1 VRILFVAT
9 DFVWPPVRGGRVRTL
24 SQLRVLAS
32 LTEVERIRLF
42 SLQEEP
48 VSSEDRSALEREVPK
63 LEVLTPV
70 FHPIHLLAHP
80 RYLPRV
86 AWLRVAR
93 GVPYVSAKWE
103 SPAVR
108 GALEHELR
116 GAVLDVVWLDGLGS
130 ARYLPLIR
138 RLQPRAR
145 VVLDQHN
152 VESERFRQFALA
164 QRGARKLVAGK
175 EWRAAKTF
183 ERETLRAVDAVGAIS
198 PEDARAY
205 SEMADVKAISVPQV
219 VPFVRRTA
227 PVSDTKR
234 IAYVGSLSWYPNAR
248 GLDWFCAEVWPEV
261 RRRLPDATLE
271 IAGVGLPTDERGHAV
286 PPPQWRG
293 PGIATLGFVP
303 DLGPLYEHAAVL
315 VAPVIGG
322 SGIRIKLLEAFRS
335 GVPAVTTPDGAAG
348 LPIVPGRD
356 AFVESE
362 PLAFAERVVEL
373 TGSTEVQTRL
383 REAGYAFLERHH
395 GFGAAQ
401 RAARG
406 LLDASSY
413 GRDVRAGAAVDPMLN
428 SSNAAP

>member
-63 LEVLTPV
+63 VEALTPV
-70 FHPIHLLAHP
+70 FHPIHLMAHP

-108 GALEHELR
+108 AALERELR
-116 GAVLDVVWLDGLGS
+116 RSVFDVVWLDGLGS

-138 RLQPRAR
+138 RVQPRAR

-164 QRGARKLVAGK
+164 QRGARQLVARE
-175 EWRAAKTF
+175 EWRAARTF

-198 PEDARAY
+198 PEDAHAY
-205 SEMADVKAISVPQV
+205 VELADIEAITVPQV

-227 PVSDTKR
+227 PAPDEKR

-261 RRRLPDATLE
+261 RRRLPGATLE
-271 IAGVGLPTDERGHAV
+271 IAGSGLPTDEQGRAV
-286 PPPQWRG
+286 PPPAWRL
-293 PGIATLGFVP
+293 PGIETLGFVS
-303 DLGPLYEHAAVL
+303 DLGPLYERSAAL
-315 VAPVIGG
+315 VAPVLGG

-348 LPIVPGRD
+348 LPIVPGRE
-356 AFVESE
+356 AFVESD
-362 PLAFAERVVEL
+362 PRAFAERVALVVS
-373 TGSTEVQTRL
+373 STEVQMRL
-383 REAGYAFLERHH
+383 RDAAYAFLERHH
-395 GFGAAQ
+395 SLGAAQ

-413 GRDVRAGAAVDPMLN
+413 GRTVRAGAAVDRVVN